1 MRAQPDAH
9 SFKLQ
14 HAALSTILPLHHSF
28 HAGHSSSLQMG
39 VDMDQQK
46 PARSKTVTNGKGLL
60 SRKSVKK
67 AQTLP
72 VQSSSSA
79 DTLTNPVSGALNGHV
94 NGKEKEKFFD
104 AQNAQERPRLS
115 PFSSS
120 GSVSLIPD
128 VLPELPA
135 WYNSNLEATA
145 ASAAQF
151 RVKYPLHNPFGPRRY
166 FNHHLGAPKHDNR
179 PPSVFSPSFPPM
191 ASAPEREQDPL
202 RLPGPSRTPS
212 GSPLPTPSSS
222 QTRIQDP
229 GARVR
234 TRKISGTAH
243 DNVDMLDI
251 TDPWGTNYHH
261 RSPYDVGHSSE
272 RIAATPDIDV
282 SVYYLMVK
290 SC

>member
-1 MRAQPDAH
+1 
-9 SFKLQ
+9 
-14 HAALSTILPLHHSF
+14 
-28 HAGHSSSLQMG
+28 
-39 VDMDQQK
+39 MDQQK
-46 PARSKTVTNGKGLL
+46 PARSKTVTPGRGLL

-72 VQSSSSA
+72 VQPSSST
-79 DTLTNPVSGALNGHV
+79 DTLTNPGSGTLNGHA
-94 NGKEKEKFFD
+94 NGKEKEKSFD
-104 AQNAQERPRLS
+104 AQDAQERPRPS
-115 PFSSS
+115 PSLSS

-128 VLPELPA
+128 VLLELPS
-135 WYNSNLEATA
+135 WYNSNLEVAA

-151 RVKYPLHNPFGPRRY
+151 RIKYPLHNPFGPRKY
-166 FNHHLGAPKHDNR
+166 FNHHLAPPKHDNR

-191 ASAPEREQDPL
+191 ASASEHEQDPL

-222 QTRIQDP
+222 QTKIQDP

-251 TDPWGTNYHH
+251 TDPWGTNWHH
-261 RSPYDVGHSSE
+261 QSPYDVGHSSE
-272 RIAATPDIDV
+272 RTAPTPDIDV
-282 SVYYLMVK
+282 SVYYLMAK
-290 SC
+290 SCLRSRL